1 MQPELLAQWEHHL
14 RVARNASPHTVRA
27 YVGDLNDL
35 ADYLDRTGSGSLA
48 DADLRTLRRWLAGM
62 HAAGAERA
70 TMQRRAAAARV
81 FYAWA
86 CETARL
92 PHDPAAGLRSPRVD
106 RTLPPTLEVDQARPA
121 LDALSAQAAEVNE
134 GPARAAAGRRQAMS
148 VGCSAISDPRCCL
161 PPSISSRCC
170 EIN

>member
-1 MQPELLAQWEHHL
+1 MQPELLAQWE
-14 RVARNASPHTVRA
+14 
-27 YVGDLNDL
+27 
-35 ADYLDRTGSGSLA
+35 YLDRTGSGSLA

-92 PHDPAAGLRSPRVD
+92 PRDPAAGLRSPRVD
-106 RTLPPTLEVDQARPA
+106 RTLPPTL
-121 LDALSAQAAEVNE
+121 
-134 GPARAAAGRRQAMS
+134 
-148 VGCSAISDPRCCL
+148 
-161 PPSISSRCC
+161 
-170 EIN
+170 